1 MNIFDLNKMTK
12 GWFVGDFEPN
22 VVHSKDF
29 EVAVKEYKK
38 GDKEAKHFHKVS
50 TEITVIAKGKVRMFE
65 KVFESGAIVE
75 IKPNEATAFEALEDT
90 ITVVVKVP
98 SSQNDKFLSNE

>member
-1 MNIFDLNKMTK
+1 MDLFDLSKMTK

-22 VVHSKDF
+22 VISSKEF

-38 GDKEAKHFHKVS
+38 GDSESKHHHKIS
-50 TEITVIAKGKVRMFE
+50 TEITVIAKGKVRMFNS
-65 KVFESGAIVE
+65 VYESGAIIV
-75 IKPNEATAFEALEDT
+75 IKPNESTAFEALEDT

-98 SSQNDKFLSNE
+98 SSKNDKYPG

>member
-22 VVHSKDF
+22 VARSKDC
-29 EVAVKEYKK
+29 EIAVKEYKK
-38 GDKEAKHFHKVS
+38 GDKEAKHHHKIS
-50 TEITVIAKGKVRMFE
+50 TEITVIAKGRVRMFD
-65 KVFESGAIVE
+65 KIFDSGAIIE

-90 ITVVVKVP
+90 ITVVVKMP
-98 SSQNDKFLSNE
+98 SSTNDKFLSKE